1 MRPFLYERA
10 PTAAAAVRAAFEG
23 GIGIPTLAEAQFIA
37 GGTTMLDLMKLDTM
51 RPQKLIDLLDLS
63 SRYAFIR
70 HDASGLQLGAL
81 TRMQAVADDPH
92 VNALYPVIAQSLQL
106 AASAQLRYMA
116 TLGGNVLQR
125 TRCNYFRNADWPACN
140 KRVPGSGCSALDGVS
155 RKHAVLG
162 VSASCI
168 SAYPG
173 DFAQAL
179 VALGATIELLGP
191 AGRRS
196 LPFES
201 LHLGAEQPER
211 ETVLRPGDLITSFT
225 VPAGAWTQR
234 SLYLK
239 VRDRESYE
247 FALASAA
254 VALQLEGDR
263 VITARIALG
272 GVAYRPWRAH
282 EAEAALAGRSVDGRW
297 CERYYRRRPW
307 SSGDGGQAT
316 ASAARSSHSPH
327 RRTRKGDGCRPL
339 WLRFRP
345 GLDGLGLPQDQ
356 CHREGSH
363 R

>member
-1 MRPFLYERA
+1 VRPFHYERA
-10 PTAAAAVRAAFEG
+10 LTAAAAVRAGSDG
-23 GIGIPTLAEAQFIA
+23 GSGIPTLAGTQFIA

-63 SRYAFIR
+63 PRYAFIR
-70 HDASGLQLGAL
+70 HNERGLQLGAL
-81 TRMQAVADDPH
+81 TRMQTVADDPH

-106 AASAQLRYMA
+106 AASAQLRNMA

-140 KRVPGSGCSALDGVS
+140 KRMPGSGCSALDGVS

-162 VSASCI
+162 VSDSCI

-179 VALGATIELLGP
+179 VALAATVDLLGP

-201 LHLGAEQPER
+201 LHLGAERPER
-211 ETVLRPGDLITSFT
+211 ETVLRPGELITSFN
-225 VPAGAWTQR
+225 VPAGPWTQR

-254 VALQLEGDR
+254 VALHLEGDR
-263 VITARIALG
+263 VIEARIALG

-282 EAEAALAGRSVDGRW
+282 EAEAALTGRSLD
-297 CERYYRRRPW
+297 E
-307 SSGDGGQAT
+307 QT
-316 ASAARSSHSPH
+316 AEVAARAAFAAAITRAGNAFKPEIG
-327 RRTRKGDGCRPL
+327 RRTLVRALLQAQTLELK
-339 WLRFRP
+339 
-345 GLDGLGLPQDQ
+345 
-356 CHREGSH
+356 
-363 R
+363 